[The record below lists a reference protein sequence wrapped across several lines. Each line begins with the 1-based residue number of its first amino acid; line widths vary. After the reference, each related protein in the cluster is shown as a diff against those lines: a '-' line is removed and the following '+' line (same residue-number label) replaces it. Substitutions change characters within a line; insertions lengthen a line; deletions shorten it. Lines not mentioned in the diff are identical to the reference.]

1 MVKNTGNGH
10 RAGVEPAFLGQGL
23 KVVGRIRGEGDL
35 RVEAEVEGDITVSG
49 ELQLAA
55 PGRVTG
61 SVDADGII
69 VSGLLDGDARA
80 RGSVVITAE
89 GRVRGDIHAPEL
101 SLEEGG
107 GLEGSIEADFELPE
121 QLT

>member
-1 MVKNTGNGH
+1 VQLPGHGDVAVNLRLHPEAQVDGN
-10 RAGVEPAFLGQGL
+10 
-23 KVVGRIRGEGDL
+23 
-35 RVEAEVEGDITVSG
+35 ITVSG
-49 ELQLAA
+49 QLHVAA

-61 SVDADGII
+61 SVEAESII
-69 VSGLLDGDARA
+69 VSGLLDGDANA

-89 GRVRGDIHAPEL
+89 GQVRGDVHAPEL

-121 QLT
+121 ELA